1 MGNLILFWAENKCS
15 NTQFVENISQTL
27 KGKSKTAT
35 MSQVQDQY
43 LSSEFE
49 ETCQLA
55 PSDGVR
61 FVCDLFVFIF

>member
-1 MGNLILFWAENKCS
+1 
-15 NTQFVENISQTL
+15 
-27 KGKSKTAT
+27 

-55 PSDGVR
+55 PSDRVR